1 MSILDVTED
10 QIFHTL
16 GRGRAPDFKQ
26 KEKPKPVEKP
36 VPVKIIPSPEVDEFE
51 KKLIDELNELN
62 NRVNEIQKTIK
73 WYIIPLFFIIIAL
86 SLALLSGLILRV

>member
-1 MSILDVTED
+1 MSIHDVTEE

-16 GRGRAPDFKQ
+16 GRGRATDFKP
-26 KEKPKPVEKP
+26 KDKPKPVEKP
-36 VPVKIIPSPEVDEFE
+36 VPVKIIPSPEVDDFE

-73 WYIIPLFFIIIAL
+73 WYIIPLFFVILAL
-86 SLALLSGLILRV
+86 SLAMLAGFVLRV

>member
-16 GRGRAPDFKQ
+16 GRGRATDFKP
-26 KEKPKPVEKP
+26 KEKPKPAEKP
-36 VPVKIIPSPEVDEFE
+36 VPVKIIQSPEVDEFE

-73 WYIIPLFFIIIAL
+73 WYIIPLFFVIL
-86 SLALLSGLILRV
+86 VMSLALLLGFVLRV